1 MDTKQINKYCLSLKK
16 YLDKNY
22 KEVKIE
28 YLLENDE
35 DLFLKIEMINYDR
48 ITNLVKDLKI
58 LIRTRNTIFDD
69 INIIIYTQN
78 GNDKCIFKIIYG
90 IVLHIRKE
98 NINADKKLIMTYNYE
113 TERIYMCKVYNII
126 EKIYNKEIANIIINY
141 L

>member
-35 DLFLKIEMINYDR
+35 DLFLKIEMNNYDR

-126 EKIYNKEIANIIINY
+126 EKIYNKEITNIIINY